1 MEQRFTL
8 EGGGV
13 LTVREEGLRAV
24 VAAQRPNDGRGLY
37 RAYLQGAGGQVLL
50 GTMAPEGAVLKVR
63 RTFSLDELR
72 RQGAWPPRSGRAELS
87 FSFTDSKAPEGWHRA
102 DPAGLRFREAE
113 LFRAAVQLGRALY
126 RREGEGFAL
135 AYPFSCREPFPFP
148 QLFCLAEPAELD
160 GQRYLLFHFDTS
172 GWPVLPEPFRQ
183 GGGENWGRA

>member
-24 VAAQRPNDGRGLY
+24 VTAQRPNDGRGLY

-50 GTMAPEGAVLKVR
+50 GTMAPEGAALKVR

-72 RQGAWPPRSGRAELS
+72 RKGAWPPRGGRAELS
-87 FSFTDSKAPEGWHRA
+87 FSFTDSKAPEGWHWA

-113 LFRAAVQLGRALY
+113 LLRAAVQLGRALY
-126 RREGEGFAL
+126 RREGE
-135 AYPFSCREPFPFP
+135 
-148 QLFCLAEPAELD
+148 
-160 GQRYLLFHFDTS
+160 
-172 GWPVLPEPFRQ
+172 
-183 GGGENWGRA
+183 